1 MFTAGF
7 TKNNLLSTLVIRVK
21 DFYENENERQLLVV
35 DASERAMVFRLGA
48 RMLNDFRPAEV
59 YAEYNRMYD
68 REGNVDIKRIGDTN
82 VCPDLAV
89 FTNDKEVDGADKLVI
104 EVKKTTGEYPE
115 TDYSNDVFKLKRFT
129 VLDGSFHYLLGCHL
143 ILGLNYFLVVCYWAG
158 YPRSIHKFDYDHTRN
173 LWSELHVNN
182 PDGFDYNTFAE
193 LMSYIPEDGRG

>member
-68 REGNVDIKRIGDTN
+68 REGNVDIKRIGDTH

-129 VLDGSFHYLLGCHL
+129 VQDGSFHYLLGCHL
-143 ILGLNYFLVVCYWAG
+143 ILGLNYFIVVCYWVG
-158 YPRSIHKFDYDHTRN
+158 YPRSILLFDYDHEHN
-173 LWSELHVNN
+173 LWTEHRRDY
-182 PDGFDYNTFAE
+182 PDGFEYKTFAE
-193 LMSYIPEDGRG
+193 LMRHIPENEER